1 MSHRELFLLTL
12 VSRFAHSA
20 ALGLRMARPGFLV
33 ITLVGCLVG
42 MASAAACG
50 CGFSAARAA
59 ATLVLALLAH
69 AGANMLND
77 HADALSGADAANVD
91 GLFPFTGGS
100 RLVQQGLVQAQDMR
114 HLAIALLMVVV
125 PGGLWLALH
134 SGGGLVVLGLAGV
147 LLGWAYSAPPLAL
160 MSRGVGEL
168 AVALAWGLV
177 VVGADYVQRGQFF
190 LIPSVAAVS
199 YALLIAN
206 ILIANGFPDACSDAQ
221 VGKRTLVVRL
231 GPRTGALVYLA
242 LALLAHFWIAAM
254 VWAVVLPVPTLWAL
268 ASAPLTLAA
277 SALLLR
283 HGNQPARLRPALV
296 LGIAAAVV
304 HGLGLAL
311 GFWLVRA

>member
-1 MSHRELFLLTL
+1 MSM
-12 VSRFAHSA
+12 VSRSARSA

-33 ITLVGCLVG
+33 ITAVACLIG

-50 CGFSAARAA
+50 CGFSPLRAA

-69 AGANMLND
+69 AAANMLND
-77 HADALSGADAANVD
+77 HADAVSGADAANAT

-100 RLVQQGLVQAQDMR
+100 RLVQQGLVDAQDMR

-134 SGGGLVVLGLAGV
+134 SGGGLVLLGLIGV

-168 AVALAWGLV
+168 AVAVAWGLV

-206 ILIANGFPDACSDAQ
+206 ILIANGFPDARSE
-221 VGKRTLVVRL
+221 
-231 GPRTGALVYLA
+231 
-242 LALLAHFWIAAM
+242 
-254 VWAVVLPVPTLWAL
+254 
-268 ASAPLTLAA
+268 
-277 SALLLR
+277 
-283 HGNQPARLRPALV
+283 
-296 LGIAAAVV
+296 
-304 HGLGLAL
+304 
-311 GFWLVRA
+311 

>member
-1 MSHRELFLLTL
+1 MSM
-12 VSRFAHSA
+12 VSRFARNA

-33 ITLVGCLVG
+33 ITAVACLIG

-50 CGFSAARAA
+50 CGFSPTLAA

-69 AGANMLND
+69 AAANMLND
-77 HADALSGADAANVD
+77 HEDARNGADAANVD

-134 SGGGLVVLGLAGV
+134 SGGGLIVLGLAGV

-206 ILIANGFPDACSDAQ
+206 ILIANGFPDARSDAQ

-231 GPRTGALVYLA
+231 GPRTGALVYLM
-242 LALLAHFWIAAM
+242 LALLAHLWVAAL
-254 VWAVVLPVPTLWAL
+254 VWAVVLPVQTLWAL
-268 ASAPLTLAA
+268 ASAPLALAA
-277 SALLLR
+277 STLLLR
-283 HGNQPARLRPALV
+283 HGQQPARLRPALV

-311 GFWLVRA
+311 GFWWVRV

>member
-1 MSHRELFLLTL
+1 
-12 VSRFAHSA
+12 
-20 ALGLRMARPGFLV
+20 MARPGFLV
-33 ITLVGCLVG
+33 ITLIACLVG

-50 CGFSAARAA
+50 CGFSPSRAA
-59 ATLVLALLAH
+59 VTLALALMAH
-69 AGANMLND
+69 AAANMLND
-77 HADALSGADAANVD
+77 HEDARNGADAANAD

-114 HLAIALLMVVV
+114 HLAMALLMVVV
-125 PGGLWLALH
+125 PGGLWLALQ
-134 SGGGLVVLGLAGV
+134 SGGGLVLLGLVGL

-168 AVALAWGLV
+168 AVAMAWGLV

-206 ILIANGFPDACSDAQ
+206 ILIANGLPDARSDAQ
-221 VGKRTLVVRL
+221 VGKRTLAVRL
-231 GPRTGALVYLA
+231 GPRTGAVVYLA
-242 LALLAHFWIAAM
+242 LALLAHVWVAAM
-254 VWAVVLPVPTLWAL
+254 VWAVVLPVQTLRAL
-268 ASAPLTLAA
+268 ASAPLALAA
-277 SALLLR
+277 GVLLLR
-283 HGNQPARLRPALV
+283 HGDQPARLRPALV

-311 GFWLVRA
+311 GFWLVRV

>member
-1 MSHRELFLLTL
+1 MPTS
-12 VSRFAHSA
+12 SRLAHTVRCV
-20 ALGLRMARPGFLV
+20 ALGVRMARPGFLV
-33 ITLVGCLVG
+33 ITLIACLIG

-50 CGFSAARAA
+50 CGFSPSRAA
-59 ATLVLALLAH
+59 VTLALALMAH
-69 AGANMLND
+69 AAANMLND
-77 HADALSGADAANVD
+77 HEDARNGADAANVD

-114 HLAIALLMVVV
+114 HLAMALLMVVV
-125 PGGLWLALH
+125 PGGLWLALQ
-134 SGGGLVVLGLAGV
+134 SGGGLVLLGLVGL

-168 AVALAWGLV
+168 AVAMAWGLV

-206 ILIANGFPDACSDAQ
+206 ILIANGFPDARSDAQ
-221 VGKRTLVVRL
+221 VGKRTLAVRL
-231 GPRTGALVYLA
+231 GPRAGAVAYLA
-242 LALLAHFWIAAM
+242 LALLAHVWVAAM
-254 VWAVVLPVPTLWAL
+254 VWAVVLPVQTLWAL
-268 ASAPLTLAA
+268 ASAPLALTAG
-277 SALLLR
+277 ALLLR
-283 HGNQPARLRPALV
+283 HGDQPARLRPALV

-311 GFWLVRA
+311 GFWLVRV

>member
-1 MSHRELFLLTL
+1 M
-12 VSRFAHSA
+12 
-20 ALGLRMARPGFLV
+20 
-33 ITLVGCLVG
+33 
-42 MASAAACG
+42 
-50 CGFSAARAA
+50 
-59 ATLVLALLAH
+59 
-69 AGANMLND
+69 
-77 HADALSGADAANVD
+77 
-91 GLFPFTGGS
+91 
-100 RLVQQGLVQAQDMR
+100 
-114 HLAIALLMVVV
+114 
-125 PGGLWLALH
+125 PGGVWLAVQ
-134 SGGGLVVLGLAGV
+134 SGGGLVALGLIGV

-206 ILIANGFPDACSDAQ
+206 ILIANGFPDARSDAQ

-231 GPRTGALVYLA
+231 GPRVGAGVYL
-242 LALLAHFWIAAM
+242 LLAVLAHAWVAAL
-254 VWAVVLPVPTLWAL
+254 VWAVVLPVPTRWAL
-268 ASAPLTLAA
+268 ASAPLALAGGVQ
-277 SALLLR
+277 LLR
-283 HGNQPARLRPALV
+283 HGDQPARLRPALV

>member
-1 MSHRELFLLTL
+1 MSM
-12 VSRFAHSA
+12 VSRSARSA

-33 ITLVGCLVG
+33 ITAVACLIG

-50 CGFSAARAA
+50 CGFSPSRAA

-69 AGANMLND
+69 AAANMLND
-77 HADALSGADAANVD
+77 HADAVSGADAANAT

-100 RLVQQGLVQAQDMR
+100 RLVQQGLVDAQDMR

-134 SGGGLVVLGLAGV
+134 SGGGLVLLGLIGV

-168 AVALAWGLV
+168 AVAVAWGLV

-190 LIPSVAAVS
+190 FMPSVAAVS

-206 ILIANGFPDACSDAQ
+206 ILIANGFPDAPSDAQ
-221 VGKRTLVVRL
+221 VGKRTLAVRL
-231 GPRTGALVYLA
+231 GPRAGAWVYVA
-242 LALLAHFWIAAM
+242 LAVLAHLWIAAM
-254 VWAVVLPVPTLWAL
+254 VWAL
-268 ASAPLTLAA
+268 ASAPLALAA
-277 SALLLR
+277 GALLLR
-283 HGNQPARLRPALV
+283 YGHQPARLRPALV

-311 GFWLVRA
+311 GFWLVGR

>member
-1 MSHRELFLLTL
+1 
-12 VSRFAHSA
+12 
-20 ALGLRMARPGFLV
+20 MARPGFLV
-33 ITLVGCLVG
+33 ITLIACLVG

-50 CGFSAARAA
+50 CGFSPSRAA
-59 ATLVLALLAH
+59 VTLALALMAH
-69 AGANMLND
+69 AAANMLND
-77 HADALSGADAANVD
+77 HEDARNGADAANAD

-114 HLAIALLMVVV
+114 HLAMALLMVVV
-125 PGGLWLALH
+125 PGGLWLALQ
-134 SGGGLVVLGLAGV
+134 SGGGLVLLGLVGL

-168 AVALAWGLV
+168 AVAMAWGLV

-206 ILIANGFPDACSDAQ
+206 ILIANGLPDARSDAQ
-221 VGKRTLVVRL
+221 VGKRTLAVRL
-231 GPRTGALVYLA
+231 GPRAGAVVYLA
-242 LALLAHFWIAAM
+242 LALLAHVWVAAM
-254 VWAVVLPVPTLWAL
+254 VWAVVLPVQTLWAL
-268 ASAPLTLAA
+268 ASAPLALAA
-277 SALLLR
+277 GVLLLR
-283 HGNQPARLRPALV
+283 HGDQPARLRPALV

-311 GFWLVRA
+311 GFWLVRV

>member
-1 MSHRELFLLTL
+1 MSM
-12 VSRFAHSA
+12 VSRSARSA

-33 ITLVGCLVG
+33 ITAVACLIG

-50 CGFSAARAA
+50 CGFSPLRAA

-69 AGANMLND
+69 AAANMLND
-77 HADALSGADAANVD
+77 HADAVSGADAANAT

-100 RLVQQGLVQAQDMR
+100 RLVQQGLVDAQDMR

-134 SGGGLVVLGLAGV
+134 SRGGLVLLGLIGV

-168 AVALAWGLV
+168 AVAVAWGLV

-190 LIPSVAAVS
+190 FMPSVAAVS

-206 ILIANGFPDACSDAQ
+206 ILIANGFPDAPSDAQ
-221 VGKRTLVVRL
+221 VGKRTLAVRL
-231 GPRTGALVYLA
+231 GPRAGAWVYVA
-242 LALLAHFWIAAM
+242 LAVLAHLWIAAM
-254 VWAVVLPVPTLWAL
+254 VWALVLPLPTLWAL
-268 ASAPLTLAA
+268 ASAPLALAA
-277 SALLLR
+277 GALLLR
-283 HGNQPARLRPALV
+283 YGHQPARLRPALV

-311 GFWLVRA
+311 GFWLVGR

>member
-1 MSHRELFLLTL
+1 
-12 VSRFAHSA
+12 
-20 ALGLRMARPGFLV
+20 MARPGFLV
-33 ITLVGCLVG
+33 ITLIACLVG

-50 CGFSAARAA
+50 CGFSPSRAA
-59 ATLVLALLAH
+59 VTLALALMAH
-69 AGANMLND
+69 AAANMLND
-77 HADALSGADAANVD
+77 HEDARNGADAANAD

-114 HLAIALLMVVV
+114 HLAMALLMVVV
-125 PGGLWLALH
+125 PGGLWLALQ
-134 SGGGLVVLGLAGV
+134 SGGGLVLLGLVGL

-168 AVALAWGLV
+168 AVAMAWGLV

-206 ILIANGFPDACSDAQ
+206 ILIANGLPDARSDAQ
-221 VGKRTLVVRL
+221 VGKRTLAVRL
-231 GPRTGALVYLA
+231 GPRTGAVVYLA
-242 LALLAHFWIAAM
+242 LALLAHVWVAAM
-254 VWAVVLPVPTLWAL
+254 VWAVVLPVQTLWAL
-268 ASAPLTLAA
+268 ASAPLALAA
-277 SALLLR
+277 GVLLLR
-283 HGNQPARLRPALV
+283 HGDQPARLRPALV

-311 GFWLVRA
+311 GFWLVRV